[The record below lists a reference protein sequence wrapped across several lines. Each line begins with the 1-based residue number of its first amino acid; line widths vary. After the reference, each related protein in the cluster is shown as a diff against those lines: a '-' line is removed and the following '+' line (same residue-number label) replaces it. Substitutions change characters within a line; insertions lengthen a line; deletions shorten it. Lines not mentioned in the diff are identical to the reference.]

1 MSKEKHHKRE
11 HHLRRCCGGMAACIL
26 ALVLVVGFIALV
38 VYLALRPSK
47 PSFYL
52 QDLQLRSVDLGDPSL
67 SATAQVTLASRNPND
82 HVGVHYR
89 RLDVFVTYRDEPVT
103 VPVSLPPTYQGHRDV
118 TIWSPVLSGESV
130 PVAGFVADA
139 LRQDVAAGYVALQVK
154 VDGRVKWKVG
164 SWVSGSYHLF
174 VSCPAMLAS
183 AGPGGV
189 GPMPLGGA
197 SAAVVNGTGAGAV
210 ASLRFTQPTGCS
222 VEV

>member
-139 LRQDVAAGYVALQVK
+139 LRQDIAAGYVALQVK

-197 SAAVVNGTGAGAV
+197 AVVNGTGAGAV

>member
-1 MSKEKHHKRE
+1 MGAAMGKEKHHKRE
-11 HHLRRCCGGMAACIL
+11 HHLRRCCGCFASCLL
-26 ALVLVVGFIALV
+26 ALFLIVAFVALV
-38 VYLALRPSK
+38 VYLALRPTK

-52 QDLQLRSVDLGDPSL
+52 QDLQLHSIDLGDPSL

-82 HVGVHYR
+82 NVGIYYR

-103 VPVSLPPTYQGHRDV
+103 VPISLPPMYQGHRDV

-130 PVAGFVADA
+130 PVAGYVAEC
-139 LRQDVAAGYVALQVK
+139 LKQDIAGGYVMLQVK

-174 VSCPAMLAS
+174 VSCPAMLA

-189 GPMPLGGA
+189 GVMPLGGGI
-197 SAAVVNGTGAGAV
+197 NGTGGAV
-210 ASLRFTQPTGCS
+210 TSLRFAQPTECS

>member
-1 MSKEKHHKRE
+1 
-11 HHLRRCCGGMAACIL
+11 
-26 ALVLVVGFIALV
+26 
-38 VYLALRPSK
+38 
-47 PSFYL
+47 
-52 QDLQLRSVDLGDPSL
+52 
-67 SATAQVTLASRNPND
+67 
-82 HVGVHYR
+82 
-89 RLDVFVTYRDEPVT
+89 
-103 VPVSLPPTYQGHRDV
+103 
-118 TIWSPVLSGESV
+118 VLSGESV

-189 GPMPLGGA
+189 VPMPLGGA